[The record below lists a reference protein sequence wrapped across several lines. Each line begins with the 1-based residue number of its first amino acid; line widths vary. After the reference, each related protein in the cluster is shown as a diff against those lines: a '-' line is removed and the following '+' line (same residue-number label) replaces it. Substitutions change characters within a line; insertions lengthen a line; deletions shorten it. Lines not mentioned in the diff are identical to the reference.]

1 VIAASTF
8 SLFTANIHPTP
19 VSQPW
24 QQAPGEH
31 PEKSS
36 AGPTL
41 KAAGGQ
47 VAATR
52 KGQGCPDQAKPTN
65 TNGGHPFRQ
74 HFSEINHPLQAKKF

>member
-1 VIAASTF
+1 VIAANIF
-8 SLFTANIHPTP
+8 SLFTCNIHPTAI
-19 VSQPW
+19 SHPW
-24 QQAPGEH
+24 QQAPRENPG
-31 PEKSS
+31 KSS
-36 AGPTL
+36 AGPVFT
-41 KAAGGQ
+41 AAGGQ

>member
-1 VIAASTF
+1 VIAANTF

-24 QQAPGEH
+24 QQAPREH

-36 AGPTL
+36 AGPVFI
-41 KAAGGQ
+41 AIGRQ

-52 KGQGCPDQAKPTN
+52 KGQGRPDQAKPTN
-65 TNGGHPFRQ
+65 INGGHHSWR
-74 HFSEINHPLQAKKF
+74 HFPKTKHLLQAKIF